1 MPSAPPLPVEP
12 LGDAAAIVRLGDTA
26 DVATARRV
34 RAALS
39 RVTDAPPDGVIDTC
53 ATFTTLAVFFDP
65 ARTDAEAI
73 AAALRERLR
82 NLGDEAAPPPATVD
96 IPVDYGGDAG
106 PDLEAVAAAVRL
118 APAEVVRLHRDARH
132 VVGMIGFAPG
142 FPYLLGLP
150 ATLHLPRRA
159 VPRAHVPA
167 GSVAI
172 AAGQTGI
179 YPHASPGGWHVIGR
193 TTTSLFDPFRTPP
206 ALLGVGDVVRFVPT
220 EGLASPDGP
229 PRGAVPCATRVGTIL
244 VRAAGGGMT
253 VQDAGRTGWRGAGV
267 GPGGAADRLAL
278 DVASILVG
286 NAPGTAVLEWSAV
299 GPRLEFLGG
308 AWVALGGAAFDARV
322 LVAGQA
328 DMPLPRLHAAWVPA
342 GATLAIGAPGPAPHD
357 DAPRGLRGCLAVA
370 GGIDVPRVLGSRST
384 CVRSGFGGW
393 GGRVLG
399 AGDRIAVGTH
409 ALPEPAEPSRPLV
422 LPRTVGPGLVL
433 PGGAPATLRIVPG
446 PEAAR
451 FSAHERD
458 LLGTATFGVAPDSD
472 RMGTR
477 LTGPGLG
484 SPSGILSEAVVAGTV
499 QVTPGGQAIVLGAD
513 HPVTGGYARIAVVA
527 TVDLPVVAHLQ
538 PGDSVRFEW
547 IDLVHAR
554 RLAAARA
561 LNLDR
566 LRVGWRIP

>member
-1 MPSAPPLPVEP
+1 MPSASPLPVEP
-12 LGDAAAIVRLGDTA
+12 LGDAAAVVRLGDA
-26 DVATARRV
+26 VDAATARRV
-34 RAALS
+34 RAALA
-39 RVTDAPPDGVIDTC
+39 RVVDAPPEGVIDAC

-65 ARTDAEAI
+65 ARSDADAI

-82 NLGDEAAPPPATVD
+82 NLDDEAAPPPATVE
-96 IPVDYGGDAG
+96 IPVDYGGEAG
-106 PDLEAVAAAVRL
+106 GDLEAVAAAVRL
-118 APAEVVRLHRDARH
+118 PPAEVIRLHRDARH

-150 ATLHLPRRA
+150 AALHLPRRG
-159 VPRAHVPA
+159 VPRAHVAA

-172 AAGQTGI
+172 AAGQSCI

-193 TTTSLFDPFRTPP
+193 TATSLFDPFRTPP
-206 ALLGVGDVVRFVPT
+206 ALLGVGDVVRFVPA
-220 EGLASPDGP
+220 EGFAAPDGP
-229 PRGAVPCATRVGTIL
+229 PRRAAPCATGAGTIL
-244 VRAAGGGMT
+244 VRAAGGGVT

-278 DVASILVG
+278 DVATILVG
-286 NAPGTAVLEWSAV
+286 NAPGTAVLEWSVV
-299 GPRLEFLGG
+299 GPRLEFLRG

-322 LVAGQA
+322 LVAGRPDA
-328 DMPLPRLHAAWVPA
+328 PLPRLHAAWVPA
-342 GATLAIGAPGPAPHD
+342 GATLAIGAPGPAPRD
-357 DAPRGLRGCLAVA
+357 DAPRGVRGCLAVA

-384 CVRSGFGGW
+384 CVRSGFGGC

-399 AGDRIAVGTH
+399 AGDRIAVGAH
-409 ALPEPAEPSRPLV
+409 RLPDPADPSRALV

-446 PEAAR
+446 PEAGR
-451 FSAHERD
+451 FSAHERG

-477 LTGPGLG
+477 LTGIALG
-484 SPSGILSEAVVAGTV
+484 SPSGIVSEAVVAGTV
-499 QVTPGGQAIVLGAD
+499 QVTPGGQPIILGAD

-527 TVDLPVVAHLQ
+527 TVDLPVVAQLQ

-547 IDLVHAR
+547 IDLDGAR

-561 LNLDR
+561 LDLDR
-566 LRVGWRIP
+566 LRAGWRIP